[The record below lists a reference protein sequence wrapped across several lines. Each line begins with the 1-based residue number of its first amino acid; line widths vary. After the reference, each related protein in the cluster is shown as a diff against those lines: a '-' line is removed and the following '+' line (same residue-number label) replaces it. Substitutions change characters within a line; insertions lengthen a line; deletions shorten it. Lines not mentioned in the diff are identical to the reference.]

1 MKYGRNKR
9 KGISLLLALLMLCS
23 IIAEQARPVAYAA
36 DLTELDG
43 AAETEES
50 ARLPEDGAFG
60 EDAALEGPSEEPGSE
75 EEQTSE
81 DPSEAI
87 QDEPGDEPSDEA
99 PEDDLTEPEE
109 GEAVLD
115 QPEELPD
122 IEEIAMEERLL
133 GVGPM
138 KVAGNSTITI
148 YFAVPASWTGYD
160 QVKFNAKK
168 GTSDDD
174 PWTNPALVM
183 TNTGETYNGQPIY
196 SVEMTTVPDGT
207 DNNNIPW
214 GGLAII
220 QFQKFQNGEWKAQE
234 EYKTGSFI
242 PVSTFAGKMYYKDGD
257 QWKWID
263 YKPDGHDRY
272 ANETMAFENKSG
284 ETLSEVK
291 YVFYEMD
298 EDGVTLHQ
306 VGEVTSLGSVAD
318 KEEKTFSIPAENCS
332 YVQFL
337 DAGGNALSPLC
348 NFYGET
354 VGAGAESF
362 TYNRNSMYCYKYM
375 GADAVSVWGEPGGI
389 TVYFDA
395 TLSKLYYGGKDGTGD
410 YGIPNNS
417 GVIRYYA
424 TGSGKSDIE
433 GNMTPV
439 PARTANGHTWSDVY
453 SVDLPEGYTE
463 IAFSSFDMDSITNYG
478 GHGESTTRLT
488 IPADLKS
495 PCFYA
500 DTSDKVIY
508 EGGQRNGYWAEV
520 YTIHNA
526 ENRTKVSGTGTDI
539 VDINNSETFTFAR
552 DTLYVNSTFYDY
564 YTDYELNGYNRDS
577 YGNSNGHSFR
587 NWYTFRQF
595 DQALSDAYRAEG
607 VSIPIYTGHFQPDW
621 DDWTERF
628 SEIANTL
635 NLYGYKT
642 DGVDQKYFMS
652 TNNSTMDVN
661 GSGDKYDFAAQGLVS
676 STLSGGTVMT
686 SNGEMKLPH
695 FDERF
700 LLGNNSKNAVLG
712 DVYHNVAF
720 PFTKVKD
727 ENGVEYWQFDSAQ
740 TTLAMRQDPGTGEYY
755 LKNVGNQG
763 WSKNVDSSGTT
774 TGNPVYGF
782 FPFNETST
790 GNSGSTYNYGFGTKL
805 EFKFRLTED
814 GTVTGEKDGAIIEN
828 VPITFEFSGDD
839 DVWVFIDGQL
849 ALDVGG
855 AHGQV
860 DGTLNFQTMQATVS
874 KVKASQGSTKAG
886 SSLTTGFTISGEKE
900 NEHTLTMF
908 YMERGMWESN
918 MKVRFNFPDENQLS
932 VEKKVDTSNVN
943 SLFKDVFDDLSL
955 FTFRIQNLATHYGP
969 YSAAQQAVTTQ
980 VASVSDG
987 ANTLTS
993 GYAGNVFRLASSD
1006 WNRDGKGVA
1015 YWYAKEEDQSSAYRD
1030 LRYGT
1035 LTLETP
1041 ITMAGGS
1048 DPGYLDFEFYFD
1060 WNDDT
1065 PKLNEM
1071 YLQLVD
1077 TAGKTLGS
1085 NTETLAGKT
1094 YGTVYLTNKNWVKV
1108 RIDLS
1113 KLTAESGFNNQVKSI
1128 RFGYNYPRNIYLTD
1142 FTYIPPVTATANV
1155 GFRTK
1160 QNDIPDY
1167 GSATLGSLQN
1177 ATDAIYASSTG
1188 RTGVVDNEGKFVL
1201 AKEETVTFY
1210 DQFRRGSYIAL
1221 SEVLDEQ
1228 AQKLFSTKWT
1238 MYDLE
1243 GKAVT
1248 AFGSGETV
1256 TNPGTI
1262 PSMSNV
1268 SGTAVDDG
1276 RTETIRLDT
1285 TGTPQEAS
1293 GENAYQNRGNASHP
1307 ENTFVFRSYSEP
1319 DNYTTVTKLSVV
1331 FTNTVNVGSLTIE
1344 KAKAYEADNLDA
1356 VYQFAVVF
1364 TNVGGLSL
1372 ESAPIQ
1378 TQVIELKVGES
1389 YTITGIPVGT
1399 DYTIHELKP
1408 TNDDSKLDSVEQGG
1422 AAVAFTNS
1430 SVNGSESYAV
1440 TGTIAEEANSAV
1452 SYTFKNT
1459 RKPTV
1464 DVSVRKEWKT
1474 AENGTLADPPDQI
1487 YVKLQRSTDGT
1498 NWSDVGSTVTLH
1510 PNSYKNET
1518 WANYTYTFS
1527 ELDQYVD
1534 YTAQSQVEYQ
1544 YRVVEVN
1551 ADGSPL
1557 TDSRVTLDGTTFSVS
1572 FVNPTRS
1579 GDAFAETITNTVV
1592 PPPKTTLQIT
1602 KVDAEDG
1609 SIKLQGVQFK
1619 LEVLGTGDTWTQVGA
1634 IQTTDADGLAAFGE
1648 LPDGTYRLT
1657 ETKTAN
1663 GYNLLSGPIRIR
1675 IESGRYWIDS
1685 GAEQTITDNTIQL
1698 TVTNHKGF
1706 TLPQTGGTQ
1715 PNLVLIGGLALA
1727 ATGLL
1732 IYSFAF
1738 YGRKK
1743 GARRKRR

>member
-109 GEAVLD
+109 DEAVLD

-138 KVAGNSTITI
+138 KVAGSGAYTI
-148 YFAVPASWTGYD
+148 YFAVPGDWTGYD
-160 QVKFNAKK
+160 RIVFNACMGKN
-168 GTSDDD
+168 TSQGGD
-174 PWTNPALVM
+174 PWTTKDM
-183 TNTGETYNGQPIY
+183 ENTGLTYENLPLYSAAFTAEECIY
-196 SVEMTTVPDGT
+196 SVF
-207 DNNNIPW
+207 NN
-214 GGLAII
+214 I
-220 QFQKFQNGEWKAQE
+220 QFQAWLGNSYQKEVEISGE
-234 EYKTGSFI
+234 TSS
-242 PVSTFAGKMYYKDGD
+242 STFNGKIYYNNG
-257 QWKWID
+257 WVE
-263 YKPDGHDRY
+263 YKPDGHDKY

-642 DGVDQKYFMS
+642 DDADQKYFMS

-720 PFTKVKD
+720 PFQKVVD
-727 ENGVEYWQFDSAQ
+727 EHGVDYWEFDSAK
-740 TTLAMRQDPGTGEYY
+740 TTLAMRQDPSTGEYY
-755 LKNVGNQG
+755 LKNVGNQD
-763 WSKNVDSSGTT
+763 WSKNVNSSSGTNGVSNT
-774 TGNPVYGF
+774 YGF
-782 FPFNETST
+782 FPFNDGSAATCA
-790 GNSGSTYNYGFGTKL
+790 STYNYGFGTKL

-814 GTVTGEKDGAIIEN
+814 GKVTGTDGQQY
-828 VPITFEFSGDD
+828 PITFEFSGDD

-855 AHGQV
+855 AHGRV
-860 DGTLNFQTMQATVS
+860 DGTLNFDTMQATVS
-874 KVKASQGSTKAG
+874 AVKKSLGSDTQGTNVT
-886 SSLTTGFTISGEKE
+886 SSFSIKGEKSS
-900 NEHTLTMF
+900 EHTLTMF

-955 FTFRIQNLATHYGP
+955 FTFRIQNLATHYGQ

-980 VASVSDG
+980 VASVSDP
-987 ANTLTS
+987 ANRLTS
-993 GYAGNVFRLASSD
+993 GHAGNVFRLASD
-1006 WNRDGKGVA
+1006 NWNRDGKQVA
-1015 YWYAKEEDQSSAYRD
+1015 YWYAKENDSSSSYRN
-1030 LRYGT
+1030 LRYGI
-1035 LTLETP
+1035 LELGTP

-1060 WNDDT
+1060 WDGDT

-1071 YLQLVD
+1071 YLQLED
-1077 TAGKTLGS
+1077 TGGKTLGS

-1160 QNDIPDY
+1160 QNNIPDY
-1167 GSATLGSLQN
+1167 GSATSGSLKN
-1177 ATDAIYASSTG
+1177 ATNAVYASSTG
-1188 RTGVVDNEGKFVL
+1188 RAGVVDDEGKFVL

-1248 AFGSGETV
+1248 TFGSGETV
-1256 TNPGTI
+1256 INPGTT

-1285 TGTPQEAS
+1285 TATPPEIS
-1293 GENAYQNRGNASHP
+1293 GDNAYQNGGNAYHP

-1408 TNDDSKLDSVEQGG
+1408 NDDSKLDSVELDSVEQGG

-1464 DVSVRKEWKT
+1464 DVSVQKEWKT
-1474 AENGTLADPPDQI
+1474 AENGTLADPPDHI
-1487 YVKLQRSTDGT
+1487 YVKLQRRTDGA

-1510 PNSYKNET
+1510 PNIYTNET
-1518 WANYTYTFS
+1518 WEKYTYTFS

-1534 YTAQSQVEYQ
+1534 YTAQPQVEYQ

-1557 TDSRVTLDGTTFSVS
+1557 TDSRVTLDGRTFSVS
-1572 FVNPTRS
+1572 FENPTTR

-1619 LEVLGTGDTWTQVGA
+1619 LEVLGTGDTWTA

-1685 GAEQTITDNTIQL
+1685 GDEQTITDNTIQL

-1743 GARRKRR
+1743 GGRRKRR

>member
-50 ARLPEDGAFG
+50 ARLPEGGAFG
-60 EDAALEGPSEEPGSE
+60 EDAALEEPSEEPGSE

-109 GEAVLD
+109 DEAVLD

-138 KVAGNSTITI
+138 KVAGSGAYTI
-148 YFAVPASWTGYD
+148 YFAVPGDWTDYD
-160 QVKFNAKK
+160 RIVFNARR
-168 GTSDDD
+168 GNSDADG
-174 PWTNPALVM
+174 WTNKDM
-183 TNTGETYNGQPIY
+183 TDTGLTYNDRPIY
-196 SVEMTTVPDGT
+196 SVELSRDDECPYGVFNP
-207 DNNNIPW
+207 
-214 GGLAII
+214 I
-220 QFQKFQNGEWKAQE
+220 QFQKYDGNIWKAEVQTGNVQSGTFNGKIY
-234 EYKTGSFI
+234 YKDNDTWKWVDYHPDGYDK
-242 PVSTFAGKMYYKDGD
+242 FAGK
-257 QWKWID
+257 
-263 YKPDGHDRY
+263 
-272 ANETMAFENKSG
+272 TMVFENRSDSALPVV
-284 ETLSEVK
+284 TA
-291 YVFYEMD
+291 VFYLKGENGELTRAGDPQTVSNVANNKGRASFTIPTD
-298 EDGVTLHQ
+298 EC
-306 VGEVTSLGSVAD
+306 
-318 KEEKTFSIPAENCS
+318 N
-332 YVQFL
+332 YVQFF
-337 DAGGNALSPLC
+337 DENDQPLSDCC
-348 NFYGET
+348 NFYGEDAAT
-354 VGAGAESF
+354 GEKSF
-362 TYNRNSMYCYKYM
+362 RFNETTTYCYRYT
-375 GADAVSVWGEPGGI
+375 GDPSTSSWGTIGGT

-395 TLSKLYYGGKDGTGD
+395 TFSKLEIAQVDVNQVRSDDDHTYYS
-410 YGIPNNS
+410 IPNS
-417 GVIRYYA
+417 GNGNVYYFVDA
-424 TGSGKSDIE
+424 EHNGTMTKENDNLYSIE
-433 GNMTPV
+433 V
-439 PARTANGHTWSDVY
+439 PAGATQ
-453 SVDLPEGYTE
+453 
-463 IAFSSFDMDSITNYG
+463 IAFASFDMKDLGLPTESRTDRYG
-478 GHGESTTRLT
+478 KTTKTLT
-488 IPADLKS
+488 IPTNLNN

-500 DTSDKVIY
+500 DASDVAMY
-508 EGGQRNGYWAEV
+508 ENQFRDGYWDEVGQIRSAEGKTK
-520 YTIHNA
+520 TINNGTDVVNINQ
-526 ENRTKVSGTGTDI
+526 ETFVPGTG
-539 VDINNSETFTFAR
+539 VH
-552 DTLYVNSTFYDY
+552 YVNSTFYDY
-564 YTDYELNGYNRDS
+564 YTDYELNGYNRDN
-577 YGNSNGHSFR
+577 YPGNFAVNYRS
-587 NWYTFRQF
+587 WYPFRQF
-595 DQALSDAYRAEG
+595 EQALSDAYKAKG

-621 DDWTERF
+621 DNWGTRF
-628 SEIANTL
+628 SDIASTL
-635 NLYGYKT
+635 GLYGYNNN
-642 DGVDQKYFMS
+642 DQKPFMS
-652 TNNSTMDVN
+652 TNNSTMN
-661 GSGDKYDFAAQGLVS
+661 LEGLGDMYAYAAQGLVN
-676 STLSGGTVMT
+676 STLKNGTTLMT
-686 SNGEMKLPH
+686 KDNTMALPH
-695 FDERF
+695 FDESF

-720 PFTKVKD
+720 PFQKVVD
-727 ENGVEYWQFDSAQ
+727 EHGVDYWEFDSAK
-740 TTLAMRQDPGTGEYY
+740 TTLAMRQDPSTGEYY
-755 LKNVGNQG
+755 LKNVGNQD
-763 WSKNVDSSGTT
+763 WSKNVNSSSGTNGVSNT
-774 TGNPVYGF
+774 YGF
-782 FPFNETST
+782 FPFNDGSAATCA
-790 GNSGSTYNYGFGTKL
+790 STYNYGFGTKL

-814 GTVTGEKDGAIIEN
+814 GKVTGTDGQQY
-828 VPITFEFSGDD
+828 PITFEFSGDD

-855 AHGQV
+855 AHGRV
-860 DGTLNFQTMQATVS
+860 DGTLNFDTMQATVS
-874 KVKASQGSTKAG
+874 AVKKSLGSDTQGTNVT
-886 SSLTTGFTISGEKE
+886 SSFSIKGEKSS
-900 NEHTLTMF
+900 EHTLTMF

-993 GYAGNVFRLASSD
+993 GYAGNVFRLASD
-1006 WNRDGKGVA
+1006 NWNRDGKQVA
-1015 YWYAKEEDQSSAYRD
+1015 YWYAKENDSSSSYRN
-1030 LRYGT
+1030 LRYGI
-1035 LTLETP
+1035 LELGTP
-1041 ITMAGGS
+1041 INIADGS
-1048 DPGYLDFEFYFD
+1048 DRGYLDFEFYFD
-1060 WNDDT
+1060 WNGDT

-1077 TAGKTLGS
+1077 TGGKTLGS

-1160 QNDIPDY
+1160 QNNIPDY
-1167 GSATLGSLQN
+1167 GSATSGSLKN
-1177 ATDAIYASSTG
+1177 ATNAVYASSTG
-1188 RTGVVDNEGKFVL
+1188 RAGVVDDEGKFVL

-1238 MYDLE
+1238 MYDAD

-1248 AFGSGETV
+1248 AFGSGKTV
-1256 TNPGTI
+1256 KNPGTI

-1276 RTETIRLDT
+1276 RTETIRLDN
-1285 TGTPQEAS
+1285 TGTPQEVS
-1293 GENAYQNRGNASHP
+1293 GENAYQNSGNASHP

-1331 FTNTVNVGSLTIE
+1331 FTNTVNVGSLTIK
-1344 KAKAYEADNLDA
+1344 KAEAYEADNLDA

-1378 TQVIELKVGES
+1378 TQVIKLKVGDS

-1408 TNDDSKLDSVEQGG
+1408 KDGSKLDSVELDSVEQGG

-1440 TGTIAEEANSAV
+1440 TGTIAEQANSAV

-1464 DVSVRKEWKT
+1464 DVTVRKEWKT
-1474 AENGTLADPPDQI
+1474 AENDPLADPPDQI
-1487 YVKLQRSTDGT
+1487 YVKLQRSTDGA

-1510 PNSYKNET
+1510 PNSYKDET
-1518 WANYTYTFS
+1518 WATYTYTFS

-1534 YTAQSQVEYQ
+1534 YTAQSRVEYQ

-1557 TDSRVTLDGTTFSVS
+1557 TDSRVTIDGTTFAATYEERAGVK
-1572 FVNPTRS
+1572 V
-1579 GDAFAETITNTVV
+1579 ITNTVV
-1592 PPPKTTLQIT
+1592 PPPKTDLQIT
-1602 KVDAEDG
+1602 KVDAENASVKLDG
-1609 SIKLQGVQFK
+1609 VVFK
-1619 LEVLGTGDTWTQVGA
+1619 LEQQSGSDWTNLGT
-1634 IQTTDADGLAAFGE
+1634 QTTNGDGLATFRE
-1648 LPDGTYRLT
+1648 LADGTYRLT
-1657 ETKTAN
+1657 ETQTKA
-1663 GYNLLSGPIRIR
+1663 GYNLLSGPILIR
-1675 IESGRYWIDS
+1675 IEDGTYRIDS
-1685 GAEQTITDNTIQL
+1685 GEEQTITGNTIAL
-1698 TVTNHKGF
+1698 TVRNHKGY
-1706 TLPQTGGTQ
+1706 TLPETGGTR
-1715 PNLVLIGGLALA
+1715 PNLALIGGLALA
-1727 ATGLL
+1727 ATALL

-1743 GARRKRR
+1743 GARRKRK